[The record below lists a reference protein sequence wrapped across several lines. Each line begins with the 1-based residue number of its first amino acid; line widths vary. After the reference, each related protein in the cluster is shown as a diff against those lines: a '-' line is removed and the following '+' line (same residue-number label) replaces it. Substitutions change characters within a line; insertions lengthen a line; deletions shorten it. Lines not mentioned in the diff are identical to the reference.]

1 MGEMEVPLDILHGAS
16 TQRGQSCVGD
26 FTCGKDRQQA
36 SIPQVAEGGTHAHGV
51 CQEALEQLTQA
62 QPLCPESLSHSLEQI
77 QEKDRRLEAILKTG
91 QLRSRDGLDA
101 LAQRTRARQAYQDGD
116 TR

>member
-1 MGEMEVPLDILHGAS
+1 MSGP
-16 TQRGQSCVGD
+16 D
-26 FTCGKDRQQA
+26 FTQQA
-36 SIPQVAEGGTHAHGV
+36 HDLLQQMSAIVDSLILAVEESRFDDLDRLLGQRDV

-116 TR
+116 TK